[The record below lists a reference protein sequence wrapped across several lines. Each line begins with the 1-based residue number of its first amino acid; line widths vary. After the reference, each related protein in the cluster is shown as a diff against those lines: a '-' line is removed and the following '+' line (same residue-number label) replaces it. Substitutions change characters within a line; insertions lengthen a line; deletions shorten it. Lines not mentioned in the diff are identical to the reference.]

1 VRGVNGAVAEP
12 RVRIDDRL
20 NGSAGADLAAE
31 VRDGLTRAPLKELPP
46 KLFYDARGSD
56 LFDRITQLPEYYPTR
71 CERAILN
78 RRAPEIVAAARAS
91 ELIELGSGSA
101 SKTRALLFAM
111 AGAGGL
117 RRYVP
122 VDVSAEPVERCAEE
136 LCEIYPGLEVH
147 GLIGDFHH
155 DLVHVPSGDH
165 RLFAF
170 LGGTIG
176 NFPPSDRVDFLGS
189 LSELMG
195 ADDRLLL
202 GTDLVKDVAT
212 LEAAYDDAAGVTAE
226 FNLNALR
233 VVNRELGANFP
244 LDRFEHRAFFD
255 ERESWIEMRLRSRD
269 AVVVDVPGA
278 GIEVAF
284 EVGEEIRTEVSA
296 KFTEARVEH
305 DLAAAGLT
313 LERFW
318 TDDAGWF
325 ALSLARPAG

>member
-1 VRGVNGAVAEP
+1 MTGALAEP
-12 RVRIDDRL
+12 RIRIDDRL

-31 VRDGLTRAPLKELPP
+31 VRDGLTRAPLKQLPS
-46 KLFYDARGSD
+46 KLFYDARGSE
-56 LFDRITQLPEYYPTR
+56 LFDQITLQPEYYPTR
-71 CERAILN
+71 CERSILN
-78 RRAPEIVAAARAS
+78 RRAPEIVTAAGAV

-111 AGAGGL
+111 AGAGTL

-122 VDVSAEPVERCAEE
+122 VDVSAEPVERSAEE

-155 DLVHVPSGDH
+155 DLVHLPPGER

-176 NFPPSDRVDFLGS
+176 NFLPSERVDFLGG

-195 ADDRLLL
+195 PGDRLLL

-226 FNLNALR
+226 FNRNALR
-233 VVNRELGANFP
+233 VVNRELGADFQVE
-244 LDRFEHRAFFD
+244 RFEHRACFD
-255 ERESWIEMRLRSRD
+255 AHESWIEMRLRSLD

-278 GIEVAF
+278 GIEVAL
-284 EVGEEIRTEVSA
+284 EAGEEIRTEISA
-296 KFTEARVEH
+296 KFTQARVEH

-325 ALSLARPAG
+325 ALSLARPAE